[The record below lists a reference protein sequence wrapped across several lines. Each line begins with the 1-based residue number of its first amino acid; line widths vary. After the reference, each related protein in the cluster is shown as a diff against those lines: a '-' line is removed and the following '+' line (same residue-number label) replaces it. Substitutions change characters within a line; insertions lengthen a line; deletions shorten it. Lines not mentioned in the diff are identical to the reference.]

1 MDRFHSLWLVPENEQ
16 KDQLQSIVNRLA
28 EDNNSPTFTPHLTLI
43 GDVEIQLEPFR
54 RAVDEVFEGINAF
67 YIKATAVNFSEKFA
81 KSVFI
86 EFELDENLKNLF
98 IEISKRTENFYD
110 VEKWKIFYQKNLKP

>member
-1 MDRFHSLWLVPENEQ
+1 M
-16 KDQLQSIVNRLA
+16 QSIVNRLA

-98 IEISKRTENFYD
+98 IEISKEQ
-110 VEKWKIFYQKNLKP
+110 KIETYQLSNLT